1 MNIMKKFFAISLTL
15 LLCTVFAETANAQ
28 QKDCCK
34 EKCKAE
40 QVQDCPKAVQC
51 EKKCDKI
58 EKKCD
63 KIEKK
68 CDKAAK
74 KCDKSDKKCDKAA
87 KKCDKAEKKCC
98 CNPCECKDCK
108 AKCEGKVKCN
118 KITDKRKD
126 KAKGHCDKAKGHCN
140 KIKKDNKKD

>member
-1 MNIMKKFFAISLTL
+1 MKKFFAISLTL

-63 KIEKK
+63 K
-68 CDKAAK
+68 D
-74 KCDKSDKKCDKAA
+74 A

-118 KITDKRKD
+118 KITDKKKD
-126 KAKGHCDKAKGHCN
+126 KAKGHCDKTKGHCN

>member
-15 LLCTVFAETANAQ
+15 LLCTVFAETAYAQ

-58 EKKCD
+58 DKKCAKD
-63 KIEKK
+63 AKK
-68 CDKAAK
+68 CAK
-74 KCDKSDKKCDKAA
+74 KCDKNA

-98 CNPCECKDCK
+98 CDPCVCKDCK
-108 AKCEGKVKCN
+108 AACEGKVKCN
-118 KITDKRKD
+118 KITDKKKD
-126 KAKGHCDKAKGHCN
+126 KAKGHCDKTKGHCN